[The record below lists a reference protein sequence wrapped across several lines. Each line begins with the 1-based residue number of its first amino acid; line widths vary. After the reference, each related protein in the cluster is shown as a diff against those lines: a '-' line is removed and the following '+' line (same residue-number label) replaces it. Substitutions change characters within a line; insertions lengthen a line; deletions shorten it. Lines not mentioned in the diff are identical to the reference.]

1 MRLLTLLTLTAAA
14 TACLSVPA
22 QAQKPKPAKTQK
34 AGQRFQDCRDCPQMV
49 VIPTG
54 KFVMGAEAGEEGRY
68 EGPEHAVAI
77 ARSFAIARDPITVA
91 QFRTFVTAT
100 GYKAA
105 TDCIVPRNGT
115 YEKVPGSDWRDPA
128 MGRPPKDDEP
138 VVCINWNDAQAYVKW
153 LAKTSGKPYRMLTE
167 AEWEYVAKDRKRT
180 RFPWGDNPADACAN
194 ANLMDASVP
203 AAQRVEGA
211 AQTCSDGYAAL
222 APVGKF
228 KANSFGVNEM
238 VGNVWTWVQDCY
250 VMPYPKDTPTDGS
263 AYETPACERRS
274 VRGASWGTNVT
285 RARPTFR
292 GRDPVDR
299 LSGLF
304 SLRVAR
310 DLP

>member
-1 MRLLTLLTLTAAA
+1 MSLLFAALA
-14 TACLSVPA
+14 LANSVAPA
-22 QAQKPKPAKTQK
+22 LPAGGAAPRQ
-34 AGQRFQDCRDCPQMV
+34 FQDCRDCPTMV
-49 VIPTG
+49 RIPKG
-54 KFVMGAEAGEEGRY
+54 DFVMGAEAGEEGRY
-68 EGPEHAVAI
+68 EGPEHAVRV
-77 ARSFAIARDPITVA
+77 ARDFAIGLNPITVA
-91 QFRTFVTAT
+91 QFRRFVNAT

-115 YEKVPGSDWRDPA
+115 YEKVPGADWRDPA

-138 VVCINWNDAQAYVKW
+138 VVCIDWNDAQAYVTW
-153 LAKTSGKPYRMLTE
+153 LAKTTRKPYRMLSE
-167 AEWEYVAKDRKRT
+167 AEWEYVARAGKRT
-180 RFPWGDNPADACAN
+180 RFPWGDDPADACKN

-203 AAQRVEGA
+203 ASARVEGSA
-211 AQTCSDGYAAL
+211 GACSDGYPSL
-222 APVGKF
+222 APVGQF
-228 KANSFGVNEM
+228 APNAFGVNEM

-250 VMPYPKDTPTDGS
+250 AMPYPADAPTDGS
-263 AYETPACERRS
+263 AQVKTGCDRRS

-299 LSGLF
+299 LSSLF

>member
-1 MRLLTLLTLTAAA
+1 MSLLAAA
-14 TACLSVPA
+14 FALANSAAPAIAQNTAPGSN
-22 QAQKPKPAKTQK
+22 
-34 AGQRFQDCRDCPQMV
+34 FQECRDCPTMV
-49 VIPTG
+49 VVPKG
-54 KFVMGAEAGEEGRY
+54 DFVMGAEAGEEGRY
-68 EGPEHAVAI
+68 EGPEHPVKI
-77 ARSFAIARDPITVA
+77 ARAFAIGLNPVTVA
-91 QFRTFVTAT
+91 QFRYFVEAT
-100 GYKAA
+100 GYRAA

-138 VVCINWNDAQAYVKW
+138 VVCINWNDGKAYVSW
-153 LAKTSGKPYRMLTE
+153 LAKTTGKPYRMLSE
-167 AEWEYVAKDRKRT
+167 AEWEYVARGKKRT
-180 RFPWGDNPADACAN
+180 RFPWGDDPADACKN

-203 AAQRVEGA
+203 ASARVEGSA
-211 AQTCSDGYAAL
+211 ATCSDGYPAL
-222 APVGKF
+222 SPVGKF
-228 KANSFGVNEM
+228 APNAFGVNEM

-250 VMPYPKDTPTDGS
+250 VMPYPKNTPTDGS
-263 AYETPACERRS
+263 AYEEPGCERRS